1 MFSDKLI
8 KRLKST
14 HHITILTG
22 AGISA
27 ESGVPTFRGKDG
39 LWNNHDVMQLA
50 TQQALKADPKLFWEF
65 YNWRRELLAK
75 VQPNLGHY
83 AIVDLERFFEEFSLI
98 TQNVDGLH
106 KMAGSKQVDELHGN
120 IKNTFCNDCRYEANP
135 DDDFSGSTPKCPK
148 CSGDMRPGVVLFGE
162 ALPSDTLVN
171 AQEAAATSE
180 VFISIGTSALVEP
193 AASLPYIAKGNGA
206 YLVEINMERTPLSDH
221 ADEVILGKAGEI
233 LPFLAVE
240 LDK

>member
-39 LWNNHDVMQLA
+39 LWKNHDVMQLA
-50 TQQALKADPKLFWEF
+50 TQQALKADVELFWEF
-65 YNWRRELLAK
+65 YNWRRKLLAE

-106 KMAGSKQVDELHGN
+106 KLAGSKQVVELHGN
-120 IKNTFCNDCRYEANP
+120 IKNTFCNDCHYKIRT
-135 DDDFSGSTPKCPK
+135 DDELDGPVPKCPK

-162 ALPSDTLVN
+162 ALPADSLAN
-171 AQEAAATSE
+171 SQEAAATSE

-221 ADEVILGKAGEI
+221 ADEVILGKSGEI